1 MTADHDDVLIVGA
14 GPAGCAAALALDAA
28 GCRVAVLDRPSAQS
42 FRVGESATP
51 DVAGLLRRLGVD
63 DRLERAGH
71 GFYHGNLS
79 LWGDDRPR
87 VDHFLFRGTGHGW
100 HLDRAAFDTQLRDA
114 ARARG
119 IPVRSCAGVETIA
132 PTRDG
137 WAIRVR
143 EIGEPRDEPRGE
155 LRNEL
160 RARVLVD
167 AGGRRSPLAAWFGVR
182 RRCFDEMVALAAHAP
197 HARELAGLSLVES
210 FEDGWWYAV
219 GLPDGRALV
228 TLMTDRDIATARRF
242 RDPDVYRRAWQDTRL
257 LATHV
262 QPPREPVDVHV
273 FAAHSGCIERSSGGG
288 WIAVGDALMGL
299 DPLTSSGIAG
309 ALSDGLAAAP
319 AVVDMLAGRPDG
331 AIAYAARANAV
342 FKRYLAERVERY
354 GTESRWSQHAFW
366 ARRGHGNHEAAGDAA
381 EARA

>member
-1 MTADHDDVLIVGA
+1 MTADRDDVLIVGA
-14 GPAGCAAALALDAA
+14 GPAGCATALALDAA
-28 GCRVAVLDRPSAQS
+28 GCRVALLDRPSTQS

-71 GFYHGNLS
+71 AFYHGNLS
-79 LWGDDRPR
+79 LWGDDQPR

-100 HLDRAAFDTQLRDA
+100 HLDRAAFDAQLRDA

-119 IPVRSCAGVETIA
+119 IAVRSCAGVEAIM
-132 PTRDG
+132 PTSDG
-137 WAIRVR
+137 WAIRAR
-143 EIGEPRDEPRGE
+143 GIGEVH
-155 LRNEL
+155 
-160 RARVLVD
+160 ARVLVD

-182 RRCFDEMVALAAHAP
+182 RRSFDGMVALAAHAS

-219 GLPDGRALV
+219 GLPDGQALV
-228 TLMTDRDIATARRF
+228 TLMTDRDVATARRF

-257 LATHV
+257 LAKHV
-262 QPPREPVDVHV
+262 PPGPAPAAIHV

-342 FKRYLAERVERY
+342 FGRYLAERVERY
-354 GTESRWSQHAFW
+354 GTESRWSQRAFW
-366 ARRGHGNHEAAGDAA
+366 ARRGHGNQVAAA
-381 EARA
+381 ELAEGCA